1 MQLIGFVI
9 GFVVTR
15 YCTGCWV
22 GLFICSVAV
31 LALLGWDLH
40 AQLLRAGFHMA
51 ALPLSASLRRVC
63 WSKWDPCGY
72 SEPVFLP
79 CRGSTVLP
87 RRSLQ
92 LCPFY
97 IVCITDLLLG
107 CGMESAVLGA
117 RVQWLQE
124 LRWLCA
130 AWNLGCLC
138 GRPLPGP
145 VYLRYDFKIW
155 FVICG
160 TGGLRELNFCVLL
173 LRGCPPKM
181 SISLLSPGMY
191 VKSTAA
197 GSASAMGELTVGSKN
212 QPEPHLRL
220 SELSLEA

>member
-1 MQLIGFVI
+1 M
-9 GFVVTR
+9 
-15 YCTGCWV
+15 
-22 GLFICSVAV
+22 
-31 LALLGWDLH
+31 
-40 AQLLRAGFHMA
+40 
-51 ALPLSASLRRVC
+51 
-63 WSKWDPCGY
+63 
-72 SEPVFLP
+72 
-79 CRGSTVLP
+79 
-87 RRSLQ
+87 
-92 LCPFY
+92 
-97 IVCITDLLLG
+97 CITDLLLG

-145 VYLRYDFKIW
+145 VCLRYDFKIW

-173 LRGCPPKM
+173 PRGFPPKM
-181 SISLLSPGMY
+181 SISVLSPGIY